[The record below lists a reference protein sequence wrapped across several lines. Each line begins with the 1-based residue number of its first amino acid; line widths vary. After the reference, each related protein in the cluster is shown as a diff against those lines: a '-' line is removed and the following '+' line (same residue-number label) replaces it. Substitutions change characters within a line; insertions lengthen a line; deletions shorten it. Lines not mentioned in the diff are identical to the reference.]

1 MRRLVTTVVC
11 ALVGAV
17 LTAEVQQAPA
27 QQPPAQTPPAPQT
40 PQQQQPV
47 FRVETDVIRLD
58 VSVIDKDR
66 QPIRGLTLEDFTVF
80 EDGKPQRLV
89 AVSEIE
95 SAEHDPS
102 PSAWMRHVPRDVQSN
117 DLVDQAGDGRLF
129 AIVMDDWNI
138 PFDDLDIIMGAR
150 TAARYFIDQL
160 RPSDVAAVIYTQQAG
175 KTQDFTDDR
184 AKLIAAV
191 DKFDPPEVRWIEATP
206 LGPTGGGGDM
216 PYRSSPALMRSQCQ
230 RSQPAVPTLDTVASR
245 LATVPNRRKTMVFIS
260 VGVPLS
266 FGATRGC
273 PAELADIMK
282 DVFRKAERANINV
295 YGIDPAGYRGYEN
308 YLQMP
313 IRRGGRPAF
322 RVASAREAEAAAR
335 IRREF
340 LEITA
345 DHTGA
350 RAIVSTSEIER
361 EIDRVFDEAGA
372 YYLLGY
378 QTSNGK
384 PDGRFRRLEVKVKQP
399 GATVRT
405 RSGYYAPTE
414 AGLVTREQKNAPT
427 TNDLGMTGMMTPTTL
442 PLRTS
447 AVPISLAGPAGSPNA
462 HVAVVLTVRLPPPRG
477 PLAETLTIVRTLYD
491 AEGRAGQPVQEK
503 MQLNLQPSGG
513 DELRYDVF
521 QKLTLAPGRYH
532 LRLNATSAALDK
544 SSSVYADIE
553 VPDYTRR
560 SLAASPIVLGS
571 QPASPPRTDL
581 FADLLPIVPT
591 SARDFTPGEQIV
603 AFFRVF
609 QGGTGAVVP
618 VTVTTRVLDGAD
630 AKRFE
635 ESSTLGVDA
644 FGSARNAPFEIAVP
658 LGGLT
663 RGPYLL
669 SITAALPNATSVRRD
684 LVFRMR

>member
-1 MRRLVTTVVC
+1 MRRLLTPVVC
-11 ALVGAV
+11 AFVGAV
-17 LTAEVQQAPA
+17 VAAEVQQTQPP
-27 QQPPAQTPPAPQT
+27 QTPPPAQAPATPQT
-40 PQQQQPV
+40 PQQQPV
-47 FRVETDVIRLD
+47 FRTGVDVIRLD
-58 VSVIDKDR
+58 VSVLDKDR
-66 QPIRGLTLEDFTVF
+66 QPIRGLTMEDFSVF
-80 EDGKPQRLV
+80 EDGKLQTLV

-150 TAARYFIDQL
+150 TAARYFIDLL
-160 RPSDVAAVIYTQQAG
+160 RPSDIAAVIYTQQGG

-184 AKLIAAV
+184 AKLIEAV
-191 DKFDPPEVRWIEATP
+191 DKFDPPEVRWIDPTP
-206 LGPTGGGGDM
+206 LAPSGGGGDM

-230 RSQPAVPTLDTVASR
+230 RTQPAVPTLDTVASR
-245 LATVPNRRKTMVFIS
+245 LATVPNRRKTIVFIS

-266 FGATRGC
+266 FAATRGC

-282 DVFRKAERANINV
+282 DVFRKSERANINI

-313 IRRGGRPAF
+313 IRRGGRPAL
-322 RVASAREAEAAAR
+322 RTYSAREAEAASR

-384 PDGRFRRLEVKVKQP
+384 PDGRFRKLEVKIKRP

-414 AGLVTREQKNAPT
+414 ASLVTRDQKNAPT
-427 TNDLGMTGMMTPTTL
+427 TNELGMTGMMTPTTL

-447 AVPISLAGPAGSPNA
+447 AVPIALAGPGGPNA
-462 HVAVVLTVRLPPPRG
+462 HVAVVLTVRLPAPRG
-477 PLAETLTIVRTLYD
+477 PLSETLTLVRTLYD
-491 AEGRAGQPVQEK
+491 AEGRAGQPVQER
-503 MQLNLQPSGG
+503 LQMTLTPSGG

-521 QKLTLAPGRYH
+521 QKLMLAPGRYS
-532 LRLNATSAALDK
+532 LRLNATSTALDK
-544 SSSVYADIE
+544 SSSVYADFE

-560 SLAASPIVLGS
+560 SLSVSPMVLGAR
-571 QPASPPRTDL
+571 PAGPRTDP
-581 FADLLPIVPT
+581 FADMLPVVPT
-591 SARDFTPGEQIV
+591 SARDFTPGDQVV
-603 AFFRVF
+603 AFLRVF
-609 QGGTGAVVP
+609 QGGAGALAP
-618 VTVTTRVLDGAD
+618 VTVTTRLLDGAD
-630 AKRFE
+630 TKRFE

-644 FGSARNAPFEIAVP
+644 FGTTRSAPFEIAVP

-669 SITAALPNATSVRRD
+669 SITTALPNSTSVRRD